1 MREVSD
7 GHGASKLIVGLLE
20 GMGWKDKEQVI
31 RERDV

>member
-20 GMGWKDKEQVI
+20 GINSWAI
-31 RERDV
+31 RGNGLER